1 LARLRAA
8 GPAKTRYPQQSIL
21 KLNLLP
27 TTRIKKKL
35 DRPVLYNMDPISSS
49 FFFIQRAHT
58 HVETTGDVTTTR
70 ARTAVDMTELKLFL
84 IKESSKSEKKKG
96 FEARMP

>member
-1 LARLRAA
+1 MA
-8 GPAKTRYPQQSIL
+8 
-21 KLNLLP
+21 
-27 TTRIKKKL
+27 
-35 DRPVLYNMDPISSS
+35 PISSS

-70 ARTAVDMTELKLFL
+70 ARTVVDMTELKLFL
-84 IKESSKSEKKKG
+84 MIKESSKNGKKG